1 MHALVIG
8 CGRVGAAVA
17 QRLAGDG
24 WSVSVVDAAAEA
36 FDRLEEAFPGQTFQ
50 GHALDQDV
58 MRAAGVE
65 GADACVVATNGDNT
79 NLVVAQIVERK
90 FAVPYVVVRVLDP
103 VRAAFYTSLGL
114 NVVCPT
120 AGAIDS
126 LTGAV
131 LGRSEAVSG

>member
-8 CGRVGAAVA
+8 CGRVGSAVA
-17 QRLAGDG
+17 QRLAAEG
-24 WSVSVVDAAAEA
+24 WSVAVVDEAAEA
-36 FDRLEEAFPGQTFQ
+36 FGRLDEGFPGQTFQ

-65 GADACVVATNGDNT
+65 AADACVVATNGDNT
-79 NLVVAQIVERK
+79 NLLVAQIVDRK
-90 FAVPYVVVRVLDP
+90 FGVPYVVVRVLDP

-126 LTGAV
+126 LAGAV
-131 LGRSEAVSG
+131 LARSEAVSG

>member
-1 MHALVIG
+1 VHALVIG
-8 CGRVGAAVA
+8 CGRVGSAVS
-17 QRLAGDG
+17 QRLAAQA
-24 WSVSVVDAAAEA
+24 WSVSVVDEDVAA
-36 FDRLEEAFPGQTFQ
+36 FDRLEEGFSGQTFQ

-79 NLVVAQIVERK
+79 NLLVAQIIDRK

-103 VRAAFYTSLGL
+103 VRAGLYASLGL

-131 LGRSEAVSG
+131 LGQTETVGG

>member
-1 MHALVIG
+1 MHALVSG
-8 CGRVGAAVA
+8 CGRGGAAVS
-17 QRLAGDG
+17 QRLAREG
-24 WSVSVVDAAAEA
+24 WSVAVVDEA
-36 FDRLEEAFPGQTFQ
+36 VESFSRLDEGFPGQTFQ

-79 NLVVAQIVERK
+79 NLLAAQIIDRK

-103 VRAAFYTSLGL
+103 VRATFYSSLGL
-114 NVVCPT
+114 NIVCPT
-120 AGAIDS
+120 AGAIES
-126 LTGAV
+126 LAGAV